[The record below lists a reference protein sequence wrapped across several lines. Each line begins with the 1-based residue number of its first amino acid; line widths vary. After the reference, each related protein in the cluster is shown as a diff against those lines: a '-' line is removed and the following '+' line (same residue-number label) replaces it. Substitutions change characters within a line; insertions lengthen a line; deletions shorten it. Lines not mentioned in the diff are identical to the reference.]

1 MADDINKINK
11 EIDELRK
18 QLGQKSIQ
26 PFDIQNLQLAKT
38 VLTGLR
44 ADFRDMNTDLDYI
57 STSFKNSVQELSKQN
72 VFLSLSKK
80 SLNSISDV
88 SNKILQA
95 RRGEVS
101 FTEKQLQNLR
111 AKAIIDFKSLKT
123 ALEYGSLKNY
133 QNTEIENAIDKEQL
147 FLEEIENIL
156 NVQKEVNKQIGLAG
170 VTLEGLGKT
179 LSKIGFSNLAQPISD
194 AIKKTKDAL
203 IQIELNKKAISDI
216 NELQELQNKNY
227 NDLTEEELERFDR
240 LVDIYGVESSS
251 IEKKK
256 TQLKEINKE
265 LSTQASRVKNI
276 GEELKNQLTTTNLLD
291 FAFVQLVKAFKASDT
306 STSNIAKNLNMS
318 YSNSL
323 GMKQELTAAANSSG
337 DLFVTSKG
345 MADSLVAINDELGTS
360 VMLNKENL
368 ATFTKLRES
377 AGMTNDELMGMQSLV
392 NATGGSYEKMTQE
405 FLGQA
410 AITAKNNKVILNE
423 KKLLGDINKLS
434 AATTLSLGKQPHALS
449 KAVATAKSL
458 GMEMSKIENIADSL
472 LNFEDSISAEMEA
485 ELITGKQL
493 NLERAR
499 LAAINNDV
507 ATVAEEIAGQIGSA
521 AEFSNMNRIAQE
533 SLAKAVGMNR
543 EELAKTLFIQ
553 EQLRG
558 ATKEEAKLRENK
570 INKLIKD
577 GMSVEEA
584 SLAVGKEK
592 LEDLKNQAGV
602 QDRFN
607 ASVEKLKEIFVSIVD
622 VTMPFFNGL
631 ANIVGWLAESKTIL
645 YSILGAYVGIAAYQ
659 KAIVLWKQK
668 EAILRLL
675 NIKRAAT
682 LAALTA
688 LANPAKAIAGVAA
701 AAIVGAVAGA
711 LIAQAGDLNS
721 PAKGKTVVSTK
732 EGGLFELSKNDDL
745 VAAPGLSKTLSNMEG
760 SYKSSPSSNVSLNI
774 EPLIKEIKTMKEV
787 LVQILNKE
795 GTITLNGTKMGTAM
809 SVGTYKI
816 Q

>member
-26 PFDIQNLQLAKT
+26 PFDIQNLQLAKN

-44 ADFRDMNTDLDYI
+44 AELRDMNTDLDYI

-72 VFLSLSKK
+72 IFLSLSKK
-80 SLNSISDV
+80 SLNSISGISD
-88 SNKILQA
+88 KILQA

-111 AKAIIDFKSLKT
+111 AKAIIDFKSLET
-123 ALEYGSLKNY
+123 ALKYGNLTSIQKD
-133 QNTEIENAIDKEQL
+133 EIDNAIFQQTL
-147 FLEEIENIL
+147 FLQEIDNTIQAQE
-156 NVQKEVNKQIGLAG
+156 KVNKQIGLAG
-170 VTLEGLGKT
+170 VALEGLGKT

-203 IQIELNKKAISDI
+203 IQTELNNQAIAENKKILEESNKILNNRFKYKKQIVEKAEKEKILAEQSNLNLIS
-216 NELQELQNKNY
+216 Q
-227 NDLTEEELERFDR
+227 
-240 LVDIYGVESSS
+240 
-251 IEKKK
+251 
-256 TQLKEINKE
+256 NKE
-265 LSTQASRVKNI
+265 LSTQTSRVKNI
-276 GEELKNQLTTTNLLD
+276 GEALKNQLTTTNLLD

-318 YSNSL
+318 YSNAL
-323 GMKQELTAAANSSG
+323 GMKQELTAAANNSG

-345 MADSLVAINDELGTS
+345 MADSLVAINNELGTS

-377 AGMTNDELMGMQSLV
+377 AGMTNEELMGMNSLV
-392 NATGGSYEKMTQE
+392 NATGGNFEKMTQE

-423 KKLLGDINKLS
+423 KKLLGEINNLS
-434 AATTLSLGKQPHALS
+434 AATTLSLGKQPQALS
-449 KAVATAKSL
+449 KAVATAKAL
-458 GMEMSKIENIADSL
+458 GMEMAKIENTVDSL

-485 ELITGKQL
+485 ELITGKQI

-521 AEFSNMNRIAQE
+521 ADFSNMNRIQQE
-533 SLAKAVGMNR
+533 SIAKAVGMNR

-558 ATKEEAKLRENK
+558 ATGEEAKLRENK

-592 LEDLKNQAGV
+592 LEDLKNQAGM

-607 ASVEKLKEIFVSIVD
+607 ASVEKLKEVFVNIVEI
-622 VTMPFFNGL
+622 TMPFFNGL
-631 ANIVGWLAESKTIL
+631 AKMVGWLTGSKETLAIMSGILAGMAISMTIL
-645 YSILGAYVGIAAYQ
+645 AV
-659 KAIVLWKQK
+659 KA
-668 EAILRLL
+668 
-675 NIKRAAT
+675 
-682 LAALTA
+682 
-688 LANPAKAIAGVAA
+688 AA
-701 AAIVGAVAGA
+701 AAISALAMSSAATLGLGIASVIGGMIAAGAVYNNA
-711 LIAQAGDLNS
+711 LKQAEATQTGDINS
-721 PAKGKTVVSTK
+721 SAKGKTVVSTK

-745 VAAPGLSKTLSNMEG
+745 VAAPGLSKTLSNMENKDT
-760 SYKSSPSSNVSLNI
+760 YKSAPSSNVSLNM

-809 SVGTYKI
+809 AVGTFKL

>member
-80 SLNSISDV
+80 SLNSISGISD
-88 SNKILQA
+88 KILQA

-111 AKAIIDFKSLKT
+111 AKAIIDFKSLET
-123 ALEYGSLKNY
+123 ALKYGSLKNH

-147 FLEEIENIL
+147 FLEEIETIL
-156 NVQKEVNKQIGLAG
+156 NIQKEVNKQIGLAG
-170 VTLEGLGKT
+170 IALEGLGKT

-216 NELQELQNKNY
+216 NELQKLQNKNY

-240 LVDIYGVESSS
+240 LVDIYGMESSS

-265 LSTQASRVKNI
+265 LSTQTSRVKNI
-276 GEELKNQLTTTNLLD
+276 GEALKNQLTTTNLLD

-306 STSNIAKNLNMS
+306 STSDIAKNLNMS
-318 YSNSL
+318 YSNAL
-323 GMKQELTAAANSSG
+323 GMKQELTAAANNSG

-345 MADSLVAINDELGTS
+345 MANSLVAINNELGTS

-377 AGMTNDELMGMQSLV
+377 AGMTNEELMGMNSLV
-392 NATGGSYEKMTQE
+392 NATGGDFEKMTQE

-423 KKLLGDINKLS
+423 KKLLGEINKLS
-434 AATTLSLGKQPHALS
+434 AATTLSLGKQPQALS
-449 KAVATAKSL
+449 KAVATAKAL
-458 GMEMSKIENIADSL
+458 GMEMAKIENTVDSL

-485 ELITGKQL
+485 ELITGKQI

-521 AEFSNMNRIAQE
+521 ADFSNMNRIQQE
-533 SLAKAVGMNR
+533 SIAKAVGMNR

-558 ATKEEAKLRENK
+558 ATGEEAKLRENK

-592 LEDLKNQAGV
+592 LEDLKNQAGM

-607 ASVEKLKEIFVSIVD
+607 ASVEKLKEVFVNIVEI
-622 VTMPFFNGL
+622 TMPFFNGL
-631 ANIVGWLAESKTIL
+631 AKMVGWLTGSKETLAIMSGILAGMAISMTIL
-645 YSILGAYVGIAAYQ
+645 AV
-659 KAIVLWKQK
+659 KA
-668 EAILRLL
+668 
-675 NIKRAAT
+675 
-682 LAALTA
+682 
-688 LANPAKAIAGVAA
+688 AA
-701 AAIVGAVAGA
+701 AAISALAMSSAATLGLGIASVIGGMIAAGAVYNNA
-711 LIAQAGDLNS
+711 LKQAEATQMGDINS

-745 VAAPGLSKTLSNMEG
+745 VAAPGLSKTLSNMENKDT
-760 SYKSSPSSNVSLNI
+760 YKSAPSSNVSLNM

-809 SVGTYKI
+809 AVGTFKL

>member
-88 SNKILQA
+88 SNKILQV

-111 AKAIIDFKSLKT
+111 AKAIIDFKSLET
-123 ALEYGSLKNY
+123 ALKYGSLKNY

-147 FLEEIENIL
+147 FLEEIETIL
-156 NVQKEVNKQIGLAG
+156 NIQKEVNKQIGLAG
-170 VTLEGLGKT
+170 IALEGLGKT

-216 NELQELQNKNY
+216 NELQKLQNKNY

-240 LVDIYGVESSS
+240 LVDIYGMESSS
-251 IEKKK
+251 IENKK

-276 GEELKNQLTTTNLLD
+276 GEALKNQLTTTNLLD
-291 FAFVQLVKAFKASDT
+291 FAFVQLVKAFKSSDT

-318 YSNSL
+318 YSDAL
-323 GMKQELTAAANSSG
+323 GMKQELTAAAISSE

-345 MADSLVAINDELGTS
+345 MSDSLVAINNELGTS

-377 AGMTNDELMGMQSLV
+377 AGMTNEELMGMQSLV
-392 NATGGSYEKMTQE
+392 NATGGDFEKMTQE

-410 AITAKNNKVILNE
+410 AITAKNNKVVLNE

-449 KAVATAKSL
+449 KAVSTAKAL

-507 ATVAEEIAGQIGSA
+507 ATVAEEIASQIGSA
-521 AEFSNMNRIAQE
+521 TDFSKRNRIQQE
-533 SLAKAVGMNR
+533 AIAKAVGMNR
-543 EELAKTLFIQ
+543 EELANTLFIQ

-558 ATKEEAKLRENK
+558 VTKEEAKLRETE

-584 SLAVGKEK
+584 SLAVGKQK
-592 LEDLKNQAGV
+592 LEDLKNQAGM

-607 ASVEKLKEIFVSIVD
+607 ASVEKLKEIFVSIAD
-622 VTMPFFNGL
+622 ITMPFFNSL
-631 ANIVGWLAESKTIL
+631 ANIVGWLAESKTLL
-645 YSILGAYVGIAAYQ
+645 YSILGAFAGMAAYQ
-659 KAIVLWKQK
+659 KTIVLWKQK

-675 NIKRAAT
+675 NIKRAAA
-682 LAALTA
+682 LAAINA
-688 LANPAKAIAGVAA
+688 FSNPVKAIAGVAA
-701 AAIVGAVAGA
+701 AAVVGAAAGA
-711 LIAQAGDLNS
+711 LISKAGDLDS

-760 SYKSSPSSNVSLNI
+760 SYKSSPSPNVSLNI
-774 EPLIKEIKTMKEV
+774 EPLIKEIQTMKEV

-809 SVGTYKI
+809 AVGTYKI

>member
-72 VFLSLSKK
+72 IFLSLSKK
-80 SLNSISDV
+80 SLNSISGISD
-88 SNKILQA
+88 KILQA

-111 AKAIIDFKSLKT
+111 AKAIIDFKSLET
-123 ALEYGSLKNY
+123 ALKYGSL
-133 QNTEIENAIDKEQL
+133 QNSQNLEIKNAIDKEQL
-147 FLEEIENIL
+147 FLEEIETIL
-156 NVQKEVNKQIGLAG
+156 NIQKEVNKQIGLAG
-170 VTLEGLGKT
+170 VALEGLGKT

-227 NDLTEEELERFDR
+227 DDLTEKELERLER
-240 LVDIYGVESSS
+240 LWDIYGMEDSS
-251 IEKKK
+251 IENKK

-265 LSTQASRVKNI
+265 LSTQTSRVKNI

-318 YSNSL
+318 YSNAL
-323 GMKQELTAAANSSG
+323 GMKQELTAAANNSG

-377 AGMTNDELMGMQSLV
+377 AGMTNEELMGMNSLV
-392 NATGGSYEKMTQE
+392 NATGGDFDKMTQE

-423 KKLLGDINKLS
+423 KKLLGEINNLS
-434 AATTLSLGKQPHALS
+434 AATTLSLGKQPQALS
-449 KAVATAKSL
+449 KAVATAKAL
-458 GMEMSKIENIADSL
+458 GMEMAKIENTVDSL

-485 ELITGKQL
+485 ELITGKQI

-521 AEFSNMNRIAQE
+521 ADFSNMNRIQQE
-533 SLAKAVGMNR
+533 SIAKAVGMNR

-558 ATKEEAKLRENK
+558 ATGEEAKLRENK

-592 LEDLKNQAGV
+592 LEDLKNQAGM

-607 ASVEKLKEIFVSIVD
+607 ASVEKLKEVFVNIVEI
-622 VTMPFFNGL
+622 TMPFFNGL
-631 ANIVGWLAESKTIL
+631 AKMVGWLTGSKETLAIMSGILAGMAISMTIL
-645 YSILGAYVGIAAYQ
+645 AV
-659 KAIVLWKQK
+659 KA
-668 EAILRLL
+668 
-675 NIKRAAT
+675 
-682 LAALTA
+682 
-688 LANPAKAIAGVAA
+688 AA
-701 AAIVGAVAGA
+701 AAISALAMSSAATLGLGIASVIGGMIAAGAVYHNA
-711 LIAQAGDLNS
+711 LKQAEATQMGDINS

-745 VAAPGLSKTLSNMEG
+745 VAAPGLSKTLSNMENKDT
-760 SYKSSPSSNVSLNI
+760 YKSAPSSNVSLNM
-774 EPLIKEIKTMKEV
+774 EPLIKEIKTMKEI

-809 SVGTYKI
+809 SVGTFKL

>member
-1 MADDINKINK
+1 MADDINKKIR
-11 EIDELRK
+11 EIEARISKLSLQERTYYED
-18 QLGQKSIQ
+18 QLKY
-26 PFDIQNLQLAKT
+26 LQLNNAELGKFEK
-38 VLTGLR
+38 L
-44 ADFRDMNTDLDYI
+44 FRDVVNAADGLNNELDGI
-57 STSFKNSVQELSKQN
+57 ARSFRASVAELSKQN
-72 VFLSLSKK
+72 KELNNAKS
-80 SLNSISDV
+80 SLNSIS
-88 SNKILQA
+88 KIATELVYENSQGVLIEDKTLDKLAKKAKLQFQSLQIA
-95 RRGEVS
+95 IDSGKIQGDELKEAAEASKEKERFFDALKGIREEQLKIKKDSGIRI
-101 FTEKQLQNLR
+101 FTGLESLTNAIPGLSKFSTAFQDASKASQETAIFNQKLFGSTKGLTKAEIESLETGKGINDELRIRLGLVERNGKLTKKSQKQAEAIAEA
-111 AKAIIDFKSLKT
+111 AKGSMSPITAGIKSLGP
-123 ALEYGSLKNY
+123 A
-133 QNTEIENAIDKEQL
+133 
-147 FLEEIENIL
+147 
-156 NVQKEVNKQIGLAG
+156 
-170 VTLEGLGKT
+170 
-179 LSKIGFSNLAQPISD
+179 LSK
-194 AIKKTKDAL
+194 AL
-203 IQIELNKKAISDI
+203 GPLVLLKM
-216 NELQELQNKNY
+216 
-227 NDLTEEELERFDR
+227 
-240 LVDIYGVESSS
+240 LVD
-251 IEKKK
+251 
-256 TQLKEINKE
+256 
-265 LSTQASRVKNI
+265 
-276 GEELKNQLTTTNLLD
+276 
-291 FAFVQLVKAFKASDT
+291 AFKASDT

-318 YSNSL
+318 YSDAL

-345 MADSLVAINDELGTS
+345 MSDSLVAINNELGTS

-377 AGMTNDELMGMQSLV
+377 AGMTNEELMGMQSLV
-392 NATGGSYEKMTQE
+392 NATGGDFEKMTQE

-410 AITAKNNKVILNE
+410 AITAKNNKVVLNE

-449 KAVATAKSL
+449 KAVSTAKAL

-507 ATVAEEIAGQIGSA
+507 ATVAEEIASQIGSA
-521 AEFSNMNRIAQE
+521 ADFSNRNRIQQE
-533 SLAKAVGMNR
+533 AIAKAVGMNR

-558 ATKEEAKLRENK
+558 VTKEEAKLRETE

-592 LEDLKNQAGV
+592 YEDLLNQAGM

-607 ASVEKLKEIFVSIVD
+607 ASVEKLKEIFVNIVEI
-622 VTMPFFNGL
+622 TMPFFNGL
-631 ANIVGWLAESKTIL
+631 ANMVGWLAESKGTLAIMSGILAGMAIKWTIL
-645 YSILGAYVGIAAYQ
+645 AVKAAATAISSIATASAATLGLGIASVIGGIAAAGMVYNNT
-659 KAIVLWKQK
+659 LKQA
-668 EAILRLL
+668 EA
-675 NIKRAAT
+675 T
-682 LAALTA
+682 QT
-688 LANPAKAIAGVAA
+688 
-701 AAIVGAVAGA
+701 
-711 LIAQAGDLNS
+711 GDINS

-760 SYKSSPSSNVSLNI
+760 SYKSSPSPNVSLNI
-774 EPLIKEIKTMKEV
+774 EPLIKEIQTMKEI

-809 SVGTYKI
+809 AVGTYKI

>member
-26 PFDIQNLQLAKT
+26 PFDIQNLQLAKN

-44 ADFRDMNTDLDYI
+44 AELRDMNTDLDYI

-72 VFLSLSKK
+72 IFLSLSKK
-80 SLNSISDV
+80 SLNSISGISD
-88 SNKILQA
+88 KILQA

-111 AKAIIDFKSLKT
+111 AKAIIDFKSLET
-123 ALEYGSLKNY
+123 ALKYGNLTSIQKD
-133 QNTEIENAIDKEQL
+133 EIDNAIFQQTL
-147 FLEEIENIL
+147 FLQEIDNTIQAQE
-156 NVQKEVNKQIGLAG
+156 KVNKQIGLAG
-170 VTLEGLGKT
+170 VALEGLGKT

-203 IQIELNKKAISDI
+203 IQTELNNQAIAENKKILEESNKILNNRFKYKKQIVEKAEKEKILAEQSNLNLIS
-216 NELQELQNKNY
+216 Q
-227 NDLTEEELERFDR
+227 
-240 LVDIYGVESSS
+240 
-251 IEKKK
+251 
-256 TQLKEINKE
+256 NKE
-265 LSTQASRVKNI
+265 LSTQTSRVKNI
-276 GEELKNQLTTTNLLD
+276 GEALKNQLTTTNLLD

-318 YSNSL
+318 YSNAL
-323 GMKQELTAAANSSG
+323 GMKQELTAAANNSG

-345 MADSLVAINDELGTS
+345 MADSLVAINNELGTS

-377 AGMTNDELMGMQSLV
+377 AGMTNEELMGMNSLV
-392 NATGGSYEKMTQE
+392 NATGGDFEKMTQE

-423 KKLLGDINKLS
+423 KKLLGEINKLS
-434 AATTLSLGKQPHALS
+434 AATTLSLGKQPQALS
-449 KAVATAKSL
+449 KAVATAKAL
-458 GMEMSKIENIADSL
+458 GMEMAKIENTVDSL

-485 ELITGKQL
+485 ELITGKQI

-521 AEFSNMNRIAQE
+521 ADFSNMNRIQQE
-533 SLAKAVGMNR
+533 SIAKAVGMNR

-558 ATKEEAKLRENK
+558 ATGEEAKLRENK

-592 LEDLKNQAGV
+592 LEDLKNQAGM

-607 ASVEKLKEIFVSIVD
+607 ASVEKLKEVFVNIVEI
-622 VTMPFFNGL
+622 TMPFFNGL
-631 ANIVGWLAESKTIL
+631 AKMVGWLTGSKETLAIMSGILAGMAISMTIL
-645 YSILGAYVGIAAYQ
+645 AV
-659 KAIVLWKQK
+659 KA
-668 EAILRLL
+668 
-675 NIKRAAT
+675 
-682 LAALTA
+682 
-688 LANPAKAIAGVAA
+688 AA
-701 AAIVGAVAGA
+701 AAISALAMSSAATLGLGIASVIGGMIAAGAVYHNT
-711 LIAQAGDLNS
+711 LKQAEATQTGDINS

-745 VAAPGLSKTLSNMEG
+745 VAAPGLSKTLSNMENKDT
-760 SYKSSPSSNVSLNI
+760 YKSSPSSNVSLNM

-809 SVGTYKI
+809 AVGTFKL